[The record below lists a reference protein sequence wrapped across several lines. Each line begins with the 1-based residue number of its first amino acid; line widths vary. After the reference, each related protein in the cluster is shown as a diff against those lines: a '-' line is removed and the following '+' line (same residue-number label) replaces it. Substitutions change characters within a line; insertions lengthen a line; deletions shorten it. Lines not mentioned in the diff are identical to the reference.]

1 MLTPSE
7 LASSP
12 NCATLLTSRGIALTR
27 QRLEIARALFARC
40 QHLSADQILTA
51 VNASG
56 ADISKA
62 TVYNTLKLFL
72 SKALIREVIV
82 DSGKVFYDSNTAPH
96 HHFYDVD
103 NGEIIDVDAA
113 EVAVTG
119 LPALPEGMVADGVDI
134 IVRMRR
140 K

>member
-1 MLTPSE
+1 MLIPSE
-7 LASSP
+7 LASSS
-12 NCATLLTSRGIALTR
+12 NCAILLTSHGIALTR
-27 QRLEIARALFARC
+27 QRLEIARVLFARC
-40 QHLSADQILTA
+40 RHLSADQILTM
-51 VNASG
+51 VNAGG

-103 NGEIIDVDAA
+103 SGEIIDVDAA